1 MGTGGT
7 KFITFDNVAA
17 GATAHGWWNNATAE
31 MYRLS
36 AWPKVAAGISA
47 SAEITQ
53 IRSIVHGN
61 PSERE
66 LHFWVKNTGTT
77 TIDIDVWGFWWD
89 WALKPVLEDIRSEFN
104 TPAVGGAIVTNQ
116 GLVALDV
123 AGRRKHGDPTV
134 VEPGDKWHLGS
145 DTKAMTATL
154 LGVLI
159 QKGAAGGLSWNSTC
173 AAAFPEWAQS
183 MKSLKDCTFE
193 QLMAHRSGIT
203 NVSSAEQTA
212 LGDTSKTIVQRR
224 RNFAKLVV
232 ERQHGMPGGA
242 YSYQNWNF
250 ILAAAMYEKSTGTS
264 WDDMMKSEL
273 FQPLGMSTA
282 GLGAPGSAN
291 NVDQPWGHSDAT
303 GQRLPNKGDN
313 TPALGPAGTVH
324 ASLADWGEFLRLHL
338 DGSAGALSLNSS
350 TLTHLHTQ
358 FTPTPTSPERY
369 GWGWIMWPDVGGL
382 GLGHDGS
389 NGSWYCSCQV
399 LLGKGVAFL
408 AVSNIGGGEN
418 GKGDE
423 ACWKIISTLRD
434 QYFSSSGG

>member
-1 MGTGGT
+1 MGTGGS

-17 GATAHGWWNNATAE
+17 GATAHGWWNNAKAE

-36 AWPKVAAGISA
+36 AWPKVAPGILA

-104 TPAVGGAIVTNQ
+104 VPAVGGATVTNQ
-116 GLVALDV
+116 GVVVLDV
-123 AGRRKHGDPTV
+123 AGRRKHGDPTAV
-134 VEPGDKWHLGS
+134 APGDKWHLGS

-173 AAAFPEWAQS
+173 ADAFPEWAQS
-183 MKSLKDCTFE
+183 MKSLKNCTFQ

-203 NVSSAEQTA
+203 DVSSAEGTA

-232 ERQHGMPGGA
+232 ERQAWNARRGLQLPELELHPGRGHVRKVHWEVVGRHDEIKLSSRSA
-242 YSYQNWNF
+242 CRPRVSVRR
-250 ILAAAMYEKSTGTS
+250 
-264 WDDMMKSEL
+264 
-273 FQPLGMSTA
+273 
-282 GLGAPGSAN
+282 GAPAMWTNPG
-291 NVDQPWGHSDAT
+291 AT
-303 GQRLPNKGDN
+303 ATRPGN
-313 TPALGPAGTVH
+313 
-324 ASLADWGEFLRLHL
+324 E
-338 DGSAGALSLNSS
+338 
-350 TLTHLHTQ
+350 
-358 FTPTPTSPERY
+358 
-369 GWGWIMWPDVGGL
+369 
-382 GLGHDGS
+382 
-389 NGSWYCSCQV
+389 
-399 LLGKGVAFL
+399 
-408 AVSNIGGGEN
+408 
-418 GKGDE
+418 
-423 ACWKIISTLRD
+423 
-434 QYFSSSGG
+434 

>member
-36 AWPKVAAGISA
+36 AWPEVAAGISA

-134 VEPGDKWHLGS
+134 VATGRQVAPRLGHQGDDGH
-145 DTKAMTATL
+145 
-154 LGVLI
+154 
-159 QKGAAGGLSWNSTC
+159 AAGSAHPERGVRRPLVEQHLRRRVPRVGAIDEVAEGLHV
-173 AAAFPEWAQS
+173 
-183 MKSLKDCTFE
+183 E

-203 NVSSAEQTA
+203 
-212 LGDTSKTIVQRR
+212 RR
-224 RNFAKLVV
+224 V
-232 ERQHGMPGGA
+232 
-242 YSYQNWNF
+242 
-250 ILAAAMYEKSTGTS
+250 
-264 WDDMMKSEL
+264 
-273 FQPLGMSTA
+273 
-282 GLGAPGSAN
+282 
-291 NVDQPWGHSDAT
+291 
-303 GQRLPNKGDN
+303 
-313 TPALGPAGTVH
+313 
-324 ASLADWGEFLRLHL
+324 
-338 DGSAGALSLNSS
+338 
-350 TLTHLHTQ
+350 
-358 FTPTPTSPERY
+358 
-369 GWGWIMWPDVGGL
+369 
-382 GLGHDGS
+382 
-389 NGSWYCSCQV
+389 
-399 LLGKGVAFL
+399 
-408 AVSNIGGGEN
+408 
-418 GKGDE
+418 
-423 ACWKIISTLRD
+423 
-434 QYFSSSGG
+434 